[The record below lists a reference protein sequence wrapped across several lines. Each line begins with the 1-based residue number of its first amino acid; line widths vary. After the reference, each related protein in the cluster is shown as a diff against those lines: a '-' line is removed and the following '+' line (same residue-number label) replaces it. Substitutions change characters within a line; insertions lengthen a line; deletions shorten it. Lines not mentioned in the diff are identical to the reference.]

1 MTEKA
6 TIEKKIVL
14 KVNFF
19 YGLYKQFVFFFLII
33 ILVFFSEI
41 ITNYNDLI
49 NEKIENNIINTLWI
63 INGFLLIRI
72 VYGLIYFKLL
82 KYELFQDRLIL
93 KEGVFT
99 NRINFLELY
108 RVKDYTVYQ
117 SFFMKLF
124 SIMNIQLITSD
135 KSTPI
140 LNINGI
146 PKSEVFNLIREY
158 VEKQRIIKGVREFD

>member
-1 MTEKA
+1 MIEKA
-6 TIEKKIVL
+6 TDEKKITL
-14 KVNFF
+14 KVHFF
-19 YGLYKQFVFFFLII
+19 YALYKQLVFFFII
-33 ILVFFSEI
+33 IIIFFLPEI
-41 ITNYNDLI
+41 IKYNNLL
-49 NEKIENNIINTLWI
+49 NEKIVNNIINTLYI
-63 INGFLLIRI
+63 INGLIMIRI
-72 VYGLIYFKLL
+72 AYGLIYYKLL
-82 KYELFQDRLIL
+82 KYELFKDCLIV

-108 RVKDYTVYQ
+108 RVKDYSVYQ

-124 SIMNIQLITSD
+124 SMMSIQLITSD

-158 VEKQRIIKGVREFD
+158 VEEQRIIKGVREFD

>member
-1 MTEKA
+1 MIEKA
-6 TIEKKIVL
+6 TDEKKITL
-14 KVNFF
+14 KVHFF
-19 YGLYKQFVFFFLII
+19 YALYKQLIFFVIIIIIFFLP
-33 ILVFFSEI
+33 EI
-41 ITNYNDLI
+41 IKYNNLL
-49 NEKIENNIINTLWI
+49 NEKIVNNIINTLYI
-63 INGFLLIRI
+63 INGLIMIRI
-72 VYGLIYFKLL
+72 AYGLIYYKLL
-82 KYELFQDRLIL
+82 KYELFKDCLIV

-108 RVKDYTVYQ
+108 RVKDYSVYQ

-124 SIMNIQLITSD
+124 SMMSIQLITSD

-158 VEKQRIIKGVREFD
+158 VEEQRIIKGVREFD

>member
-1 MTEKA
+1 MIEKA
-6 TIEKKIVL
+6 TDEKKITL
-14 KVNFF
+14 KVHFF
-19 YGLYKQFVFFFLII
+19 YALYKQLIFFFII
-33 ILVFFSEI
+33 IIIFFLPEI
-41 ITNYNDLI
+41 IKYNNLL
-49 NEKIENNIINTLWI
+49 NEKIVNNIINTLYI
-63 INGFLLIRI
+63 INGLIMI
-72 VYGLIYFKLL
+72 KIAYGLIYYKLL
-82 KYELFQDRLIL
+82 KYELFKDCLIV

-108 RVKDYTVYQ
+108 RVKDYSVYQ

-124 SIMNIQLITSD
+124 NMMSIQLITSD

-158 VEKQRIIKGVREFD
+158 VEEQRIIKGVREFD

>member
-1 MTEKA
+1 MIEKA
-6 TIEKKIVL
+6 TDEKKITL
-14 KVNFF
+14 KVHFF
-19 YGLYKQFVFFFLII
+19 YALYKQLIFFFII
-33 ILVFFSEI
+33 IIIFFLPEI
-41 ITNYNDLI
+41 IKYNNLL
-49 NEKIENNIINTLWI
+49 NEKIVNNIINTLYI
-63 INGFLLIRI
+63 INGLIMI
-72 VYGLIYFKLL
+72 KIAYGLIYYKLL
-82 KYELFQDRLIL
+82 KYELFKDCLIV
-93 KEGVFT
+93 KEGVFS

-108 RVKDYTVYQ
+108 RVKDYSVYQ

-124 SIMNIQLITSD
+124 SMMSIQLITSD